1 MCSSDRGLVLLVWI
15 VGFSAG
21 LCCREVPPE
30 ERREGKR
37 VDFYDRVSIIF
48 ISLRGLMS
56 HTAVQLGLY
65 RFEGVKHL
73 KIIEE
78 MTSQ

>member
-1 MCSSDRGLVLLVWI
+1 MWI
-15 VGFSAG
+15 VGFSAS
-21 LCCREVPPE
+21 LCCSEVPPE

-65 RFEGVKHL
+65 RF
-73 KIIEE
+73 
-78 MTSQ
+78 